1 MRPSKYIACEAVHF
15 PACFLSNERKLKQ
28 TPSYESM
35 TRHEQLNRAYCTV
48 NATDTRTSD
57 NDWAE
62 RVTAPIG
69 VNMC

>member
-15 PACFLSNERKLKQ
+15 PACFFSNERKLKQ

-48 NATDTRTSD
+48 YRQTR
-57 NDWAE
+57 
-62 RVTAPIG
+62 APQTMIG
-69 VNMC
+69 LRELRHQLG